1 MEVRSLTEAAA
12 LLRLQHG
19 KEDALAWLIDKYT
32 PYVCT
37 VIRYIIGGSMTE
49 EDVEEAASD
58 VFLVLWERADQLSPA
73 TLRPWLGGVAR
84 NKARQKLRER
94 GMTISLDEDLLL
106 TDETDLEQRLER
118 AERDRL
124 VREAVEAME
133 PTDREIF
140 LRYYYHCQPVAA
152 IAAELKTPASTV
164 KSRLRRGRE
173 KLRARL
179 EPVQE

>member
-1 MEVRSLTEAAA
+1 MNEATA

-19 KEDALAWLIDKYT
+19 REDALAFLIDKYS

-49 EDVEEAASD
+49 ADVEEAASD
-58 VFLVLWERADQLSPA
+58 VFLALWTHADRVTLA

-94 GMTISLDEDLLL
+94 GLTLSLDEDLLL
-106 TDETDLEQRLER
+106 TDGTDLEQQLER
-118 AERDRL
+118 EDRDRI
-124 VREAVEAME
+124 VRDAVYAMQA
-133 PTDREIF
+133 PDREIF

-152 IAAELKTPASTV
+152 IARELGVPVSTV

-173 KLRARL
+173 KLRSAL
-179 EPVQE
+179 EHKL

>member
-1 MEVRSLTEAAA
+1 MTEAAA

-19 KEDALAWLIDKYT
+19 KEDALAWFIDKYT

-37 VIRYIIGGSMTE
+37 VIRYIIGASMTE
-49 EDVEEAASD
+49 EDVEETASD
-58 VFLVLWERADQLSPA
+58 VFLVLWAEAVRVHPDKIRA
-73 TLRPWLGGVAR
+73 WLGGVAR

-94 GMTISLDEDLLL
+94 GLTVSLDEDLLL
-106 TDETDLEQRLER
+106 SDDTDLEQTLER

-124 VREAVEAME
+124 VREAVNAME

-140 LRYYYHCQPVAA
+140 LRYYYHGQPVTA
-152 IAAELKTPASTV
+152 IAEELHMPLSTV

-179 EPVQE
+179 EHAITG